1 MQTADLKG
9 AGLAVFFTQQTQPLT
24 SAFNRCMHS
33 APAPLSC
40 AVHSLLCPPPLRAQ
54 ASRLGRQ
61 DSLYSLPTSPSKPG
75 LLASSRATLVG
86 VAAGTSASVVSADD
100 VKVEGE
106 AEKAFRAD
114 NPNGEDDEEEEDA
127 PDEAEE
133 EQAPDEDDGGG
144 DD

>member
-1 MQTADLKG
+1 METPFGPDENDVDVDKLTRRIDKHTAALVG
-9 AGLAVFFTQQTQPLT
+9 LWAGKPAVNYDVYPDTN
-24 SAFNRCMHS
+24 SKH
-33 APAPLSC
+33 
-40 AVHSLLCPPPLRAQ
+40 

-106 AEKAFRAD
+106 AE
-114 NPNGEDDEEEEDA
+114 
-127 PDEAEE
+127 
-133 EQAPDEDDGGG
+133 
-144 DD
+144 